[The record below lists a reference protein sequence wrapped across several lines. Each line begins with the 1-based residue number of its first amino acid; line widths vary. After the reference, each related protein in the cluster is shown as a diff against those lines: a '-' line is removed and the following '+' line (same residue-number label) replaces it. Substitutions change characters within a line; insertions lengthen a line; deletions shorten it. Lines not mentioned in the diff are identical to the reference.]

1 MCNVAPR
8 SQCIMKTQGDM
19 ILDKVRRQRSY
30 PFANNSSHL
39 NACRR

>member
-30 PFANNSSHL
+30 AFANNSSHL

>member
-19 ILDKVRRQRSY
+19 ILDKVRRQRSCVSM
-30 PFANNSSHL
+30 NNSQFLTH
-39 NACRR
+39 RR